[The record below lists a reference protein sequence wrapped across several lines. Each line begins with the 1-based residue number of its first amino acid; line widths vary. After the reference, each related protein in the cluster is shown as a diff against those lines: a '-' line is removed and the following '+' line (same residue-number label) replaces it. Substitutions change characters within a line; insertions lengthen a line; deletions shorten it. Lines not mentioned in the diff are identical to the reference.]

1 MFVFITNMIRTW
13 IGGKTELGIL
23 VSALAVAVYVL
34 PVAPG
39 FTYEALTS
47 VLYIVGA
54 LTGVA
59 LLGRVEDKQGMI
71 DAFRSL
77 FKSWRK

>member
-1 MFVFITNMIRTW
+1 MVFIVNMIRTF
-13 IGGKTELGIL
+13 IGGKTELGII

-34 PVAPG
+34 PVAPN
-39 FTYEALTS
+39 FTFETLTS

-59 LLGRVEDKQGMI
+59 LLSRVEDKQGII
-71 DAFRSL
+71 DAFKSL
-77 FKSWRK
+77 FRAWRK

>member
-1 MFVFITNMIRTW
+1 MFVLIVNTIRKYV
-13 IGGKTELGIL
+13 GGKTELGIL
-23 VSALAVAVYVL
+23 VSALAIAVYIL

-39 FTYEALTS
+39 FSYEALSS

-59 LLGRVEDKQGMI
+59 LLGRVEDKQGII
-71 DAFRSL
+71 DAFKSL
-77 FKSWRK
+77 FKAWRR

>member
-1 MFVFITNMIRTW
+1 MVFLVNMIRTF
-13 IGGKTELGIL
+13 IGGKTEVGII
-23 VSALAVAVYVL
+23 VAALAIATYVL
-34 PVAPG
+34 PIVPG

-59 LLGRVEDKQGMI
+59 LLGRVEDKQGTI
-71 DAFRSL
+71 DAFKSL
-77 FKSWRK
+77 FKAWRK

>member
-1 MFVFITNMIRTW
+1 MFVLIVNVIRKYV
-13 IGGKTELGIL
+13 GGKTELGIL
-23 VSALAVAVYVL
+23 VTALAVAVYVL
-34 PVAPG
+34 PVAPN
-39 FTYEALTS
+39 FTFAALES

-71 DAFRSL
+71 DAFKSL
-77 FKSWRK
+77 FKAWRK

>member
-1 MFVFITNMIRTW
+1 MFVLIVNTIRKY

-23 VSALAVAVYVL
+23 LSTLAVAVYVL
-34 PVAPG
+34 PVAPA
-39 FTYEALTS
+39 FTYEALSS

-71 DAFRSL
+71 DAFKSL
-77 FKSWRK
+77 FKAWRK